1 MIEGDTCYEIVYL
14 YIMLWQAV
22 KSRTL
27 NSVLAKVARI
37 EVSENVAWR
46 FTSDGKCFSVTYI
59 SYICV
64 WETQSEVEAPG
75 KGHQVEHL
83 PRSTQ
88 FHENLS
94 SAPRWPVP
102 PPFRIPAGVKAFE
115 SEQLSG
121 WAERAPIWLYSLGTH
136 QITAAQWG
144 GWRKVSLCNPA
155 SSVTLG

>member
-1 MIEGDTCYEIVYL
+1 MIEGYACYEIGCL
-14 YIMLWQAV
+14 YIMIWQDV

-37 EVSENVAWR
+37 EVGENVARR

-59 SYICV
+59 CF

-88 FHENLS
+88 FHDNLS
-94 SAPRWPVP
+94 SAPWWPAP

-115 SEQLSG
+115 SQSSSQDEQREHRFDYTQPRHTSDHRG
-121 WAERAPIWLYSLGTH
+121 SVRWMKKT
-136 QITAAQWG
+136 
-144 GWRKVSLCNPA
+144 VS
-155 SSVTLG
+155 V